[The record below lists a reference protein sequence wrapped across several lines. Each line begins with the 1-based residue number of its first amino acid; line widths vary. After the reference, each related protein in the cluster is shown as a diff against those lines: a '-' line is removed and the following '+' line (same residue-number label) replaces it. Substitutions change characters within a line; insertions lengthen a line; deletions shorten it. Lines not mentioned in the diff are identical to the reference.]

1 MDRVQVKNA
10 ADPKQVKAAGQLER
24 RKAETLH
31 NALRTVLSTYEGR
44 LVLWEI
50 IGRAGTREGI
60 FDHSGSVTYFKAG
73 RQNFGFEL
81 LGLFERRVQAS
92 GPPPDVERLLAER
105 VAARERRDFR
115 RSDELRAAIAAHGW
129 AVEDTAAGPRLT
141 RKDG

>member
-81 LGLFERRVQAS
+81 LGLFEAADEDSWMQAQIDARVRATK
-92 GPPPDVERLLAER
+92 DDATAE
-105 VAARERRDFR
+105 AARTPSAQEK
-115 RSDELRAAIAAHGW
+115 
-129 AVEDTAAGPRLT
+129 TQ
-141 RKDG
+141 